1 MINMAD
7 CLTDLTLTLKITS
20 TQVVETSVA
29 NQQQFFSELHHPGR
43 STNDKAR
50 RSYEV
55 GITCLIPRVF
65 FKEMYSKLEKT
76 SWKG

>member
-29 NQQQFFSELHHPGR
+29 TNNSSSQNYTIPDDQPTTKLDVLMKYYLFNTKGFFQR
-43 STNDKAR
+43 N
-50 RSYEV
+50 V
-55 GITCLIPRVF
+55 
-65 FKEMYSKLEKT
+65 
-76 SWKG
+76 